1 MQHVKFGIN
10 PAIASIIG
18 KPNAFSPNVQR
29 KPVPKNSCDSYVRY
43 RIIPSLENHE
53 LLIKRNIVIKQ
64 TNSSLIW
71 SVKSYLRFIATYN
84 RL

>member
-29 KPVPKNSCDSYVRY
+29 KPVPKNSCGSYARY
-43 RIIPSLENHE
+43 RIIPSLENH
-53 LLIKRNIVIKQ
+53 
-64 TNSSLIW
+64 
-71 SVKSYLRFIATYN
+71 
-84 RL
+84 